1 MKMLSPL
8 FVFLILNQFCYS
20 QSVSSSSNCFSV
32 SESIQKSSKDSLL
45 IVSSCDVLD
54 YKFEIYNR
62 WGQVYHTSY
71 TPGKIEIFN
80 NNKVAEVPVAKKKKK
95 SSVSQVENNFVEGQY
110 IWIIT
115 YYAATDVNRT
125 NQKTENGNLYV
136 FE

>member
-1 MKMLSPL
+1 MKNLQVL
-8 FVFLILNQFCYS
+8 FFLLLINQVSFS

-32 SESIQKSSKDSLL
+32 SESIQKSTKDSLL
-45 IVSSCDVLD
+45 VVSSCDVLD

-62 WGQVYHTSY
+62 WGQVYHTSHS
-71 TPGKIEIFN
+71 PGKIDIFN
-80 NNKVAEVPVAKKKKK
+80 NNKVAQVPSAKKKKK
-95 SSVSQVENNFVEGQY
+95 TSVGQVENNFVEGQY

-115 YYAATDVNRT
+115 YYEATDVNRA